1 MNREEI
7 KGIVE
12 RNLHTLYGIDGEVH
26 ITIDELNTIDGIL
39 MEVYKRSIS
48 NNKQKRVLSEDHKQ
62 KISASLKGKPLSEA
76 TKERIRKNSQRINVY
91 QYTTDGELVCVWKS
105 TRDAERNGGFS
116 NSAISKC
123 CRGKR
128 KTAGGYVWKY
138 KPLGEEDVNI
148 TIHIEK
154 TYQNEHPER
163 TFMIKKR
170 KCPIGNK

>member
-7 KGIVE
+7 KEIVE

-39 MEVYKRSIS
+39 MEVYKRSVS
-48 NNKQKRVLSEDHKQ
+48 NNKQKRVLSESHKK
-62 KISASLKGKPLSEA
+62 KISNSMKGKKLSEA
-76 TKERIRKNSQRINVY
+76 AKERMRKNSQRVNVF

-105 TRDAERNGGFS
+105 TRDAARIGGFS
-116 NSAISKC
+116 NSSISKC

-138 KPLGEEDVNI
+138 KPIDKEDINI
-148 TIHIEK
+148 KIHIEK
-154 TYQNEHPER
+154 TYHNEHPEQAFGVQVSR
-163 TFMIKKR
+163 
-170 KCPIGNK
+170 